1 MTQDAR
7 FEDAGEGALAL
18 RAESPEDLPVIAAL
32 VQDAVL
38 SAADIVWNARA
49 RRLALLINR
58 FRWEDKDRAE
68 AARRPYERTRAL
80 LVIGDVT
87 GVSSMGID
95 RKDPDLVLSL
105 LDLAWEPAGDGA
117 GRVVLTFAGDGGIAA
132 QVECLD
138 IDLRDVTRPYR
149 APSGQAPHHPD

>member
-18 RAESPEDLPVIAAL
+18 RAESPEDLQVIAAL

-38 SAADIVWNARA
+38 SAADIVWNART

-87 GVSSMGID
+87 GVSSMGIN
-95 RKDPDLVLSL
+95 RKDP
-105 LDLAWEPAGDGA
+105 
-117 GRVVLTFAGDGGIAA
+117 
-132 QVECLD
+132 
-138 IDLRDVTRPYR
+138 
-149 APSGQAPHHPD
+149 

>member
-38 SAADIVWNARA
+38 STADIVWNARA
-49 RRLALLINR
+49 RRLALLVNR

-80 LVIGDVT
+80 LVITDVT

-95 RKDPDLVLSL
+95 RTDPDLVLSL
-105 LDLAWEPAGDGA
+105 LDLAWEPVGDGA
-117 GRVVLTFAGDGGIAA
+117 GRVVLTFAGDGAIAA
-132 QVECLD
+132 RIECLN